1 MSACEAQPSP
11 VLHGALPAHLSP
23 SLQGCCCLQPS
34 LDGTPRH
41 LLTSRHSAFHSSLVS
56 TERSRAGVESH
67 RSLYLR
73 HIQSSLERGGC
84 SLGSGGKQGK
94 KEEGGKKAGR
104 EGWREEG
111 RKEGEEE
118 ECSALKTLMS
128 LERCKCCPLERK

>member
-84 SLGSGGKQGK
+84 SLGSGGSKGRRK
-94 KEEGGKKAGR
+94 R
-104 EGWREEG
+104 EGRRQG
-111 RKEGEEE
+111 GRDGGRKRRKEGEKE
-118 ECSALKTLMS
+118 ECSALKTLVS
-128 LERCKCCPLERK
+128 LERCKCCPSERK